1 MGKGS
6 ESWRWLQKNARLSTL
21 VKDSG
26 HLPAPPMRLR
36 SLNWSILLPL
46 VLCLPSWPQ
55 QKGFNPLF
63 VDITKNA
70 GIEFSH
76 HNGSFGKKFL
86 PETMGSGCAFFDYN
100 SDGWV
105 DLFLVNSTD
114 WPSHGS
120 RPRLCSLNRN
130 NRDGTFT
137 DVSREAGLAVEL
149 YGMGVA
155 VGDYDNDGW
164 DDLYISG
171 LGGGRLFHNEA
182 GKFLDVTQKSGIR
195 SSGFGTS
202 CAWLDFD
209 GDGDLDLFL
218 CNYAKWSEETDK
230 SCSYDGVHK
239 SYCSPANYPPDSPQ
253 LFQNLGKGIF
263 DDVSKDTGI
272 YSSDCKA
279 LGVVVLDY
287 NRDGWPDIF
296 VANDT
301 TPHKLFR
308 NNRKGTFAEV
318 ALDAT
323 IALDSNGKT
332 RAGMGVDFADYDH
345 SGYPSLVIGN
355 FSSETLSLYH
365 NTRGE
370 FFVDKADTARIARD
384 SFYRLTFGCM
394 FFDYDLDGWEDLLT
408 ANGHIMDDI
417 HEYDSKLTY
426 AQPALLFHNEGDGKF
441 GSIPNQTA
449 PDLFVPM
456 VGRGLASADIDT
468 DGDLDVLITQNN
480 GAPRLLR
487 NDQPFSNHWLQVA
500 VVGVRSNRNGY
511 GTLLTVKAG
520 RLTQTKTV
528 KSSSSYCSQSQS
540 PVVFGLGRESRVDTL
555 EVQWPS
561 GLKEEHPDLPANQRI
576 ILTEGRGWRKRL

>member
-1 MGKGS
+1 MS
-6 ESWRWLQKNARLSTL
+6 
-21 VKDSG
+21 
-26 HLPAPPMRLR
+26 
-36 SLNWSILLPL
+36 LLPSSWGL
-46 VLCLPSWPQ
+46 VFLLMLSSIYWAH
-55 QKGFNPLF
+55 QKPPTPLF
-63 VDITKNA
+63 VDTTQGA
-70 GIEFSH
+70 GIKFSH
-76 HNGSFGKKFL
+76 RNGSYGKKFL

-100 SDGWV
+100 NDGWV

-114 WPSHGS
+114 WSDHSSKPG
-120 RPRLCSLNRN
+120 LCTLYRN

-137 DVSREAGLAVEL
+137 DVSRETGLEVEL

-164 DDLYISG
+164 DDLYVSG
-171 LGGGRLFHNEA
+171 LGGGRLFHNDA
-182 GKFLDVTQKSGIR
+182 GKFLDVTARSGIR

-209 GDGDLDLFL
+209 RDGQLDLFL
-218 CNYAKWSEETDK
+218 CNYAKWSLATDK

-239 SYCSPANYPPDSPQ
+239 SYCSPADYPPDSPQ
-253 LFQNLGKGIF
+253 LFRNLGKENF
-263 DDVSKDTGI
+263 VDVSKNTGI
-272 YSSDCKA
+272 SSSDCKA

-308 NNRKGTFAEV
+308 NNRNGTFADV

-323 IALDSNGKT
+323 VALDGNGKT
-332 RAGMGVDFADYDH
+332 RAGMGVDFSDYDH

-355 FSSETLSLYH
+355 FSSEMLSLYR

-370 FFVDKADTARIARD
+370 YFVDQADTAGIGKD
-384 SFYRLTFGCM
+384 SFFRLSFGCL
-394 FFDYDLDGWEDLLT
+394 FLDYDLDGWEDLLA

-426 AQPALLFHNEGDGKF
+426 AQPALLFHNEGNGKF
-441 GSIPNQTA
+441 LLVPDGAA
-449 PDLFVPM
+449 PDLFNPM
-456 VGRGLASADIDT
+456 VGRGLASADIDN

-480 GAPRLLR
+480 GTPRLLR
-487 NDQPFSNHWLQVA
+487 NDRAFSNHWLHVA
-500 VVGVRSNRNGY
+500 TVGTRSNRNGY
-511 GTLLTVKAG
+511 GTVLTVRAG
-520 RLTQTKTV
+520 SLTQTKTV
-528 KSSSSYCSQSQS
+528 KSGSSYCSQSQS
-540 PVVFGLGRESRVDTL
+540 QVVFGLGRESGVDWL

-561 GLKEEHPDLPANQRI
+561 GLREEYRNLPADQRI
-576 ILTEGRGWRKRL
+576 SLTEGRGWRKQL